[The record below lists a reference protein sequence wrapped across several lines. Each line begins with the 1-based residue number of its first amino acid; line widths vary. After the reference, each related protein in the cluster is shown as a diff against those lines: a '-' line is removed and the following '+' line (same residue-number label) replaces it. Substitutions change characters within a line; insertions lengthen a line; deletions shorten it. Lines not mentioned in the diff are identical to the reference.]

1 MVSSVDVVGKLGCSV
16 KGILKHVQVFRN
28 NMVVD
33 KRSLL
38 TEGIL
43 DICIFVL
50 SKISN
55 RICIWADAD
64 DWPYVCSDIGYDKI
78 KLAKIS

>member
-38 TEGIL
+38 TEGSL
-43 DICIFVL
+43 
-50 SKISN
+50 ISVFLFCQKFPTESVFGPM
-55 RICIWADAD
+55 RMTGHM
-64 DWPYVCSDIGYDKI
+64 YVVI
-78 KLAKIS
+78 